1 MLRSAIRNKPN
12 GYGRD
17 KSGKGNMIFLQHY
30 EGEDARKEFNKLQIN
45 FIE

>member
-30 EGEDARKEFNKLQIN
+30 EGEDAKEEFKNLQIKYG
-45 FIE
+45 E